1 MKLFVEIQNYCEIC
15 TKYKQLGLKPIRVF
29 LLSREFNDTV
39 SVDLKEISGTKLL
52 HIIDNATHFIIVAVV
67 HSKWKKEIVDAFIK
81 HSIAISAAPGK
92 ILSDNGGEFNY
103 SLLLNMAEQFIIL
116 KTTAAES
123 PWSNDMV
130 ERHNTILA
138 KTIEKLILDSNN
150 KYSIDVVIAW
160 TVTAKNSLNNC
171 YGYSPN

>member
-1 MKLFVEIQNYCEIC
+1 M
-15 TKYKQLGLKPIRVF
+15 
-29 LLSREFNDTV
+29 
-39 SVDLKEISGTKLL
+39 
-52 HIIDNATHFIIVAVV
+52 
-67 HSKWKKEIVDAFIK
+67 
-81 HSIAISAAPGK
+81 
-92 ILSDNGGEFNY
+92 SDNGGEFNY

-130 ERHNTILA
+130 ERRNTILA

-150 KYSIDVVIAW
+150 KYSIDVVVTW